1 MVAEAGMSA
10 AARCRAVVMGG
21 ALLAATFM
29 SAPLAAQGE
38 SGETEQLVVMIRCT
52 LDGKESIGAGIIFGA
67 ANDRLYVVTASHVVR
82 HGADEASDIRVELR
96 SLPGEPVRATL
107 TTAFDAKLDLAV
119 LSIAGVKAAGI
130 EVAKIPFDRLGSPT
144 SLSRGDGVFAL
155 GYPQGRPWG
164 TNVAPAPISS
174 TSDSLLTFET
184 TLVSPGHSGGALLNQ
199 RREIVGVLLN
209 VQPPDA
215 TARSITQA
223 IAQLEAWRFPVALR
237 GRFALAEPEV
247 VSAGAGF
254 SCALRRDGA
263 AFCWGDNDHGELG
276 NGTRGSSLAPVPV
289 STEQKFASVSAGWSY
304 ACALTT
310 AGVPYCWGNT
320 QPDDAGPVPGE
331 LTERGV
337 PVAISGNLTLSS
349 LSAGF
354 AHACGVTTAGVAYCW
369 GENDDGQLGNGSKA
383 ASLTPVKVATNVT
396 FRSVSAGLNH
406 SCALTT
412 DGRAYC
418 WGAGRAGQIGDGD
431 STAHVRPVA
440 VGGALRFS
448 ALNAGDLYTCG
459 VTTTGAGYCWGNN
472 ESGEL
477 GDGTTK
483 RSLVPRAVAGGH
495 RFRTI
500 IAHRG
505 TGHSNTCGLTNH
517 GAAFCWGW
525 ESESL
530 GQHDI
535 GDPTRPGPVV
545 GNHTFGAIS
554 VGDSHVCGVV
564 ANGSIYCWGSNKYGQ
579 LGNGA
584 TETRI
589 TPGLVPIPR

>member
-1 MVAEAGMSA
+1 MSA
-10 AARCRAVVMGG
+10 PMRRRALAMRG
-21 ALLAATFM
+21 ALLAATVAA
-29 SAPLAAQGE
+29 APLAAQGE
-38 SGETEQLVVMIRCT
+38 SGEVEQLVVMIRST

-67 ANDRLYVVTASHVVR
+67 SNDRLYVVTANHVVR

-130 EVAKIPFDRLGSPT
+130 DVAKIPFDRLGSPT

-199 RREIVGVLLN
+199 RREIVGVLLS

-223 IAQLEAWRFPVALR
+223 IAQLKEWRFPVALR
-237 GRFALAEPEV
+237 GRFAMAEPEV

-254 SCALRRDGA
+254 TCALRRDGA

-289 STEQKFASVSAGWSY
+289 STEQKFATVSAGWSF
-304 ACALTT
+304 ACALSTSG
-310 AGVPYCWGNT
+310 APYCWGSA
-320 QPDDAGPVPGE
+320 QPDDAGPVPGDPS
-331 LTERGV
+331 ERLV
-337 PVAISGNLTLSS
+337 PVAIGGDVTFSS

-354 AHACGVTTAGVAYCW
+354 AHACGVTTTGAAYCW
-369 GENDDGQLGNGSKA
+369 GENDDGQLGNGSKT
-383 ASLTPVKVATNVT
+383 ASLTPVKVAANVA

-418 WGAGRAGQIGDGD
+418 WGGGRSGQIGSGD
-431 STAHVRPVA
+431 SRAHERPVA

-448 ALNAGDLYTCG
+448 ALSAGNLYTCG
-459 VTTTGAGYCWGNN
+459 VTTTGAGYCWGDN
-472 ESGEL
+472 EQGEL
-477 GDGTTK
+477 GDGTT
-483 RSLVPRAVAGGH
+483 RSSLVPRAVAGGY
-495 RFRTI
+495 RFRAI
-500 IAHRG
+500 SANRS
-505 TGHSNTCGLTNH
+505 TGPGVTCGVTST
-517 GAAFCWGW
+517 GAALCWGR
-525 ESESL
+525 ESEAL
-530 GQHDI
+530 GQQDI
-535 GDPTRPGPVV
+535 GDGTRPGAVV
-545 GNHTFGAIS
+545 GGHVFGAIS
-554 VGDSHVCGVV
+554 VGFSHVCGVVV
-564 ANGSIYCWGSNKYGQ
+564 ANGSIYCWGSGKYGQ

-584 TETRI
+584 TESRI

>member
-1 MVAEAGMSA
+1 MSM
-10 AARCRAVVMGG
+10 RHCVRAIGG
-21 ALLAATFM
+21 ALVAATFAA
-29 SAPLAAQGE
+29 APLASQGD
-38 SGETEQLVVMIRCT
+38 SGETEHLVVMIRCM
-52 LDGKESIGAGIIFGA
+52 LDGRESIGAGIIFGA

-82 HGADEASDIRVELR
+82 RGTEEASDIRVELR

-119 LSIAGVKAAGI
+119 LSISGVKAAGI
-130 EVAKIPFDRLGSPT
+130 DVARIPFDRLGSPS

-215 TARSITQA
+215 TARSISQA
-223 IAQLEAWRFPVALR
+223 IAQLEEWRFPVALR
-237 GRFALAEPEV
+237 GRFAAAEPNV

-254 SCALRRDGA
+254 TCGLRRDGT

-289 STEQKFASVSAGWSY
+289 STEQKFASVSAGWSF

-310 AGVPYCWGNT
+310 SGAPYCWGNT
-320 QPDDAGPVPGE
+320 QPDDDAGPVPGDA
-331 LTERGV
+331 TERGV
-337 PVAISGNLTLSS
+337 PVAIGGDLTLSS

-354 AHACGVTTAGVAYCW
+354 DHACGVTSAGAAYCW
-369 GENDDGQLGNGSKA
+369 GENDDGQLGNGSKT
-383 ASLTPVKVATNVT
+383 ASLTPIKVATNLT
-396 FRSVSAGLNH
+396 FRSISAGLNH

-418 WGAGRAGQIGDGD
+418 WGAGRSGQIGDGD

-448 ALNAGDLYTCG
+448 ALSAGNLYTCG
-459 VTTTGAGYCWGNN
+459 VATTGAGYCWGDN
-472 ESGEL
+472 EFGEL
-477 GDGTTK
+477 GDGTRK
-483 RSLVPRAVAGGH
+483 SSVVPRPVAGGH
-495 RFRTI
+495 RFRAI
-500 IAHRG
+500 SVNRG
-505 TGHSNTCGLTNH
+505 TGRSVTCGLTTT
-517 GAAFCWGW
+517 GAALCWGW
-525 ESESL
+525 ESEAL
-530 GQHDI
+530 GQQDVA
-535 GDPTRPGPVV
+535 DETRPGAVV
-545 GNHTFGAIS
+545 GGHVFAAIS
-554 VGDSHVCGVV
+554 VGFSHVCGVV
-564 ANGSIYCWGSNKYGQ
+564 ANGSTYCWGSNKYGQ

-584 TETRI
+584 TETRV

>member
-1 MVAEAGMSA
+1 MTRSPL
-10 AARCRAVVMGG
+10 RRALTMAG
-21 ALLAATFM
+21 ALLATTLAA
-29 SAPLAAQGE
+29 APLASQGE
-38 SGETEQLVVMIRCT
+38 SGETEQLVVMIRCN
-52 LDGKESIGAGIIFGA
+52 LDGRESIGAGIIFGA

-82 HGADEASDIRVELR
+82 RGADEATDIRVELR

-119 LSIAGVKAAGI
+119 LTIPGVKAAGI
-130 EVAKIPFDRLGSPT
+130 DVASIPFDRLGSPS

-199 RREIVGVLLN
+199 RREIVGGLLN

-223 IAQLEAWRFPVALR
+223 IARLEAWRFPVALR

-247 VSAGAGF
+247 VSAGSGF

-263 AFCWGDNDHGELG
+263 AFCWGDNEHGELG
-276 NGTRGSSLAPVPV
+276 TGTRGSSLSPVPV
-289 STEQKFASVSAGWSY
+289 STEQRFASVSAGWSF

-310 AGVPYCWGNT
+310 SGAPYCWGNA
-320 QPDDAGPVPGE
+320 QPDDGAGPVPGDAAD
-331 LTERGV
+331 RGV
-337 PVAISGNLTLSS
+337 PVAVAGDLKFSS
-349 LSAGF
+349 LTAGF
-354 AHACGVTTAGVAYCW
+354 AHACGVTTAGAAYCW

-383 ASLTPVKVATNVT
+383 ASLTPVKVATNLT
-396 FRSVSAGLNH
+396 FRSVSAGLDH
-406 SCALTT
+406 SCALST

-418 WGAGRAGQIGDGD
+418 WGAGRSGQIGDGD

-448 ALNAGDLYTCG
+448 ALSAGNLYTCG
-459 VTTTGAGYCWGNN
+459 VSTTGAGYCWGDN

-477 GDGTTK
+477 GDGTT
-483 RSLVPRAVAGGH
+483 RSSLVPRAVAGGH

-500 IAHRG
+500 SVNRG
-505 TGHSNTCGLTNH
+505 TGRSVTCGLTDN
-517 GAAFCWGW
+517 GAALCWGR
-525 ESESL
+525 ESEAL

-535 GDPTRPGPVV
+535 ADDTRPGAVV
-545 GNHTFGAIS
+545 GGHVFTAIS
-554 VGDSHVCGVV
+554 VGFGHVCGVV

-584 TETRI
+584 SETRI

>member
-1 MVAEAGMSA
+1 MSTSMG
-10 AARCRAVVMGG
+10 RRALATSG
-21 ALLAATFM
+21 ALLATAL
-29 SAPLAAQGE
+29 AAGPLASQGE

-82 HGADEASDIRVELR
+82 HGADEATDIRVELR
-96 SLPGEPVRATL
+96 SLPGEPMRATL

-130 EVAKIPFDRLGSPT
+130 DVARIPFDRLGST
-144 SLSRGDGVFAL
+144 LSLSRGDGVFAL

-174 TSDSLLTFET
+174 ASDSLLTFET

-223 IAQLEAWRFPVALR
+223 IAQLKEWRFPVALR

-254 SCALRRDGA
+254 TCALRRDGA

-276 NGTRGSSLAPVPV
+276 TGTRGSSLAPVPV
-289 STEQKFASVSAGWSY
+289 STEQKFASVSAGWSF

-310 AGVPYCWGNT
+310 SGAPYCWGNA
-320 QPDDAGPVPGE
+320 QPDDAGPVPGD
-331 LTERGV
+331 LTERSA
-337 PVAISGNLTLSS
+337 PVAIDGNLTLSS

-354 AHACGVTTAGVAYCW
+354 AHACGVTSAGVAYCW
-369 GENDDGQLGNGSKA
+369 GENDEGQLGNGSKTS
-383 ASLTPVKVATNVT
+383 SLTPVKVATNIT

-406 SCALTT
+406 SCALAT

-418 WGAGRAGQIGDGD
+418 WGGGRLGQIGDGD
-431 STAHVRPVA
+431 STSRDRPVA

-448 ALNAGDLYTCG
+448 TLSAGNLYTCG
-459 VTTTGAGYCWGNN
+459 VTTTGAGYCWGYN

-483 RSLVPRAVAGGH
+483 SSLVPRAVAGGH

-500 IAHRG
+500 SAQRG
-505 TGHSNTCGLTNH
+505 TGRSNTCGLTSD
-517 GAAFCWGW
+517 GAALCWGR
-525 ESESL
+525 ESEAL

-535 GDPTRPGPVV
+535 ADETRPGAVV
-545 GNHTFGAIS
+545 GGHVFGAIS
-554 VGDSHVCGVV
+554 VGVSHVCGVV
-564 ANGSIYCWGSNKYGQ
+564 ANGSIYCWGSGRYGQ
-579 LGNGA
+579 LGNGL
-584 TETRI
+584 TEPRI